1 MPKARWG
8 TQNRA
13 GMAQRAGQLQHGLF
27 LGDSST
33 HKSRGKGLKA
43 EASTFLITHSLPSA
57 ELTSESEIRRHSRLP
72 ENCFYTSSTPVA
84 RSRQHTFGVRWLL
97 NELKQQVHQEEPTS
111 PPPRQMPQER
121 CQLWAKQQHQHR
133 GHKADPNPLRGQKH
147 PSPSFWVT
155 WFRLVPGSRTQRREA
170 AFPSLPSGAIIVG
183 TEQ

>member
-27 LGDSST
+27 LGASST

-43 EASTFLITHSLPSA
+43 KPSTFLIMHSLPSA

-72 ENCFYTSSTPVA
+72 ENCFYTSSMPVA
-84 RSRQHTFGVRWLL
+84 RSRQYTFGVRWLL

-121 CQLWAKQQHQHR
+121 CRPRAKQQQQHR
-133 GHKADPNPLRGQKH
+133 GHSGRLTPTLSGGRNILHPPLGA
-147 PSPSFWVT
+147 T
-155 WFRLVPGSRTQRREA
+155 WFRLVPGSRTHVVKLLFLACHRVQ
-170 AFPSLPSGAIIVG
+170 
-183 TEQ
+183 